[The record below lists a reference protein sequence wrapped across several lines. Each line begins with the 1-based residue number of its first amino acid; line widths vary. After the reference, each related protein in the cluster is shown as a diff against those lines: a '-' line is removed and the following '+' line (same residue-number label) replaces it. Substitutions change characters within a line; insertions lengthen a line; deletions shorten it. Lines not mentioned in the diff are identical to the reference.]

1 MYIVYGIYGFMNYVI
16 AILLCYRGLVSL
28 VSIIID
34 SVVVDKG
41 GVGRG
46 IFYKIFN
53 FLQPFFGQQ
62 GITNRGMKERYG
74 FPFV

>member
-1 MYIVYGIYGFMNYVI
+1 MVYIVYGIYGFMNYVI

-34 SVVVDKG
+34 SVIVDKG

-46 IFYKIFN
+46 IFVKFLIFCN
-53 FLQPFFGQQ
+53 LFSG
-62 GITNRGMKERYG
+62 NRVLPIEA
-74 FPFV
+74 